1 MKRFIAAAATAAFLM
16 AFAGTADAVT
26 VYLTTNQGNNT
37 AADRTNFHSAGPDEE
52 DLLGNTGSVSLTAGG
67 HTLNLWVDPQGDT
80 LTLLGLRI
88 GVTNGQFVAY
98 DGGSTMGP
106 NLKPSDDTAIGGGV
120 FLTVSNIDFSAG
132 CSAFGIL
139 PAPGQPQGRCVGG
152 AFGTVPDQSAAML
165 MGTVD
170 LTINP
175 GGSIVVV
182 VGPLSNFK
190 VEATGGQEFF
200 FASQELAASEAA
212 APEPAAMA
220 LLGLGLAGLAF
231 VRRRS

>member
-37 AADRTNFHSAGPDEE
+37 AADGTNFLNPGPAEVDGI
-52 DLLGNTGSVSLTAGG
+52 GNTGSLALAAGA

-88 GVTNGQFVAY
+88 GISDGAFVSY
-98 DGGSTMGP
+98 DGGATMGAQLAP
-106 NLKPSDDTAIGGGV
+106 DNDTAIGGGI
-120 FLTVSNIDFSAG
+120 FLTVSDINFSTG
-132 CSAFGIL
+132 CNNLGLL
-139 PAPGQPQGRCVGG
+139 PFATFPQGSCVEPSPGG
-152 AFGTVPDQSAAML
+152 ATPNQAAAML
-165 MGTVD
+165 MGTID
-170 LTINP
+170 LTIDA
-175 GGSIVVV
+175 GGLIIVE
-182 VGPLSNFK
+182 VGALSNFK
-190 VEATGGQEFF
+190 TVAGSDTEFF
-200 FASQELAASEAA
+200 FGSQELAASAA